1 MMVSLCFNIE
11 DKVCWY
17 FPFVYIVLLS
27 LLVHDE
33 DAAGIMTCENKRLF
47 LRKDNGLVRDVF
59 KQNHMLNLRGP
70 MGIGHCRYPTAGSS
84 SSSEAQPFYTNS
96 PYGVALA
103 HNGNLTNSHE
113 LVDQLSN
120 MNFRHVNTDS
130 VCENLVLL
138 ISTIFSSC

>member
-1 MMVSLCFNIE
+1 MKTPKHLYLMQRDCPI
-11 DKVCWY
+11 DA
-17 FPFVYIVLLS
+17 
-27 LLVHDE
+27 

-84 SSSEAQPFYTNS
+84 TSSEAQPFYTNS

-113 LVDQLSN
+113 LIDQLSN
-120 MNFRHVNTDS
+120 TNFRHVNTDS
-130 VCENLVLL
+130 VSITVESSKEYCA
-138 ISTIFSSC
+138 IQSTSG